1 MINITVT
8 EIIYTCFLKIIFNIN
23 GLCSKPTMAHFLSGQ
38 YNEVLDISPGQTRAS
53 L

>member
-8 EIIYTCFLKIIFNIN
+8 EIIYILKTIFNIN

-38 YNEVLDISPGQTRAS
+38 YDEVLDISPGQTRAS

>member
-8 EIIYTCFLKIIFNIN
+8 EIIYILKIIFNIN
-23 GLCSKPTMAHFLSGQ
+23 VLCSKPTMAHFLSGQ
-38 YNEVLDISPGQTRAS
+38 YDEVLDISPGQTRAS